1 MSEPI
6 GINKKS
12 FSMFFGGGEIWF
24 EHLDA
29 LYEHTDLAIEKLE
42 KDYQEF
48 KRPSLPS
55 LIAINLDE
63 TDVDDRLIN
72 AVVEKL
78 LHGEKRFTRVAFVG
92 VNWTVKRNI
101 KRLLREASFACNFI
115 NDFEKAKEWL
125 VFES

>member
-1 MSEPI
+1 MNEPV

-24 EHLDA
+24 EHLDG
-29 LYEHTDLAIEKLE
+29 LYGYTNLAIEKFE
-42 KDYQEF
+42 KDYQEC

-63 TDVDDRLIN
+63 TEVNDRLVH
-72 AVVEKL
+72 AVTEKL
-78 LHGEKRFTRVAFVG
+78 LHGEKRFTRVVFVG
-92 VNWTVKRNI
+92 VNRTEKRNI
-101 KRLLREASFACNFI
+101 KQLLREAPFACNFI

-125 VFES
+125 VCEN